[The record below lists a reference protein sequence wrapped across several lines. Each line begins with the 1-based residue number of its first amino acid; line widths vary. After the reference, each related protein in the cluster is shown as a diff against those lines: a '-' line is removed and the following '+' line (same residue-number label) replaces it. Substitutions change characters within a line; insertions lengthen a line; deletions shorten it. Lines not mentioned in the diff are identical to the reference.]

1 MVKVR
6 AKVDLKIRIS
16 NPMISK
22 ASRITLRETIDIEEL
37 SKRALNPPVPGVTVR
52 ELLSISPGLI

>member
-1 MVKVR
+1 MVEVR

-22 ASRITLRETIDIEEL
+22 ASRITLRETINIEDL
-37 SKRALNPPVPGVTVR
+37 SK
-52 ELLSISPGLI
+52 